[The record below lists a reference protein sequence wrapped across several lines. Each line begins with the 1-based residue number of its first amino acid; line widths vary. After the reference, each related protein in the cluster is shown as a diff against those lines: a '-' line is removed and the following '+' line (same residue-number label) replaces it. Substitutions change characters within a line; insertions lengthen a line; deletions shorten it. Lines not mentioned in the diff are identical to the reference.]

1 MKQKILITILLVLT
15 ASAYGGIFYYADQ
28 ICNH

>member
-1 MKQKILITILLVLT
+1 MKRIALLVLLVIV
-15 ASAYGGIFYYADQ
+15 AILPYAGIFYYADQ

>member
-1 MKQKILITILLVLT
+1 MKYIIALLAIANLCIL
-15 ASAYGGIFYYADQ
+15 GGIFYYADQ